1 LCSWFGPY
9 LIITGLLLGASIPLT
24 YYVLQWALER
34 DTTWAKRHA
43 TSVLPWILLILICIT
58 LIGGFSASVPKES
71 ELSETDQNQCHSK
84 ATRLLGFLQDSRP
97 SHNDT
102 QTNTTV
108 GIVTLQDALDVE
120 KAAFISAGILA
131 LFIFI
136 LLILSSYHELVLK
149 ILGTTWNRNLTSNL
163 IRRPGQRGMDDSSS
177 GRRNSQDSVI
187 GALSDGK
194 ELQTIVP
201 QRLRDGTE
209 TVHIRVITRSGFPG
223 TPDVVEVEDLVLAG
237 LKPTHTVKDLEE
249 RIGLLPAINRDTYGS
264 APVYRLEFH
273 GQQMD
278 RDRRLN
284 SYVGIFVKDTNY
296 EQILVIRTPSGY
308 SIN

>member
-1 LCSWFGPY
+1 MEREPETPRRFEITIIFGCFGYLLLAPGIGLTSFCCGPSGSGTASLCSWFGPY
-9 LIITGLLLGASIPLT
+9 LVITGLLLGASIPLT

-163 IRRPGQRGMDDSSS
+163 IRRPGQL
-177 GRRNSQDSVI
+177 RN
-187 GALSDGK
+187 
-194 ELQTIVP
+194 
-201 QRLRDGTE
+201 R
-209 TVHIRVITRSGFPG
+209 
-223 TPDVVEVEDLVLAG
+223 
-237 LKPTHTVKDLEE
+237 
-249 RIGLLPAINRDTYGS
+249 
-264 APVYRLEFH
+264 
-273 GQQMD
+273 
-278 RDRRLN
+278 
-284 SYVGIFVKDTNY
+284 
-296 EQILVIRTPSGY
+296 
-308 SIN
+308 